1 MLDKQSKIYVAVHNG
16 LEGSAILNIL
26 LPVQE
31 RAISFSTMVVV
42 VSIGMSMVFI
52 NGT

>member
-26 LPVQE
+26 LHGE
-31 RAISFSTMVVV
+31 HNRH
-42 VSIGMSMVFI
+42 
-52 NGT
+52 NKR